1 MHLTQPSDHSMQQL
15 LLSFGLNASGMCRAF
30 LVAMLNAVGSD
41 SHLYQPQDL
50 SLLREQEGWHKGHLH
65 LIALNHRAVILIC
78 CNLLKLLNVNWL
90 FRFISP
96 VFVGVGETL

>member
-1 MHLTQPSDHSMQQL
+1 
-15 LLSFGLNASGMCRAF
+15 MCKAF

-41 SHLYQPQDL
+41 SHLYQLRDL
-50 SLLREQEGWHKGHLH
+50 SLLREQEGWHKGLFFKHQGHLH